1 MVTVQ
6 SVVSFDFD
14 KLKRNKKVLIMQ
26 LFLDLVSDM
35 VVMDVLQT
43 KIEDSAR
50 ENMDLRAELDILKK
64 EMEGEAVMFNMKV
77 AEFQNQFYRV
87 EEEIRLKNAEIER
100 LRANDCSR

>member
-100 LRANDCSR
+100 LRSNDCSR